1 MRLVYSLGIQFY
13 SFVVLILSL
22 FNKKA
27 KDMIEG
33 RKEVPKRS
41 DSENEDLIW
50 IHAASLGEFE
60 QGRPIIEQIKKDY
73 PNIILCSPQYFSQS
87 VVPTISTA
95 VWILSLEEQYLQ
107 TIG

>member
-33 RKEVPKRS
+33 RKEAPKRS

-50 IHAASLGEFE
+50 VHAASLGEFE

-73 PNIILCSPQYFSQS
+73 PNGKI
-87 VVPTISTA
+87 
-95 VWILSLEEQYLQ
+95 
-107 TIG
+107 